1 MPGNT
6 RIVSIYNTQR
16 SGNFSFE
23 GNGGDPSVLVRPKS
37 SVDLDLL
44 EVQLDDTFIDSMLPF
59 VSGGQ
64 IEVRLEGVLL
74 TYQQVVDLKYIATV
88 GGGELLQ
95 TQDEGNPVVFSTRKM
110 SFEGAGVTATQDPVD
125 PNKARVAI
133 PGETPLVTEDEGS
146 VVVPDTELLDFLGPG
161 VTAVQ
166 DGGNPKRAKITIP
179 GRIAIVSEDE
189 GVSVVTDTQIL
200 NFVGPG
206 VTATQDGG
214 NPNRVIITIP
224 SAAPPA
230 DHFVVVSGRN
240 AVVTNIYLAVGGV
253 PSNLAGFVL
262 PYDATIIA
270 LSAATTAN
278 ETWVGEV
285 RKNNAAAV
293 IASISMTAQSKKY
306 EAKSVNVN
314 QGDELQ
320 MYCNGSGISR
330 PVFCVFLKRR

>member
-6 RIVSIYNTQR
+6 RIISIYNTQR

-23 GNGGDPSVLVRPKS
+23 GNGGDPSVLVRPKR
-37 SVDLDLL
+37 SVELDLL
-44 EVQLDDTFIDSMLPF
+44 EVQLDNRFVDSMLPF
-59 VSGGQ
+59 VASGQ

-133 PGETPLVTEDEGS
+133 PGETPFVTEDEGS
-146 VVVPDTELLDFLGPG
+146 SVVPDTKFLDFIGPG

-166 DGGNPKRAKITIP
+166 DGGNPKRAKVTIP

-189 GVSVVTDTQIL
+189 GISVVPDTQFL
-200 NFVGPG
+200 DFVGAG

-214 NPNRVIITIP
+214 NPNRVIVTIP
-224 SAAPPA
+224 AAAPPA
-230 DHFVVVSGRN
+230 DHFVVFSGRN
-240 AVVTNIYLAVGGV
+240 AVVSNVYLEFGGV
-253 PSNLAGFVL
+253 PSNLSGFVL

-270 LSAATTAN
+270 LSVATSGN
-278 ETWVGEV
+278 ETWVAEV

-293 IASISMTAQSKKY
+293 IASISMTAQAKKY
-306 EAKSVNVN
+306 EAKNVNVN

-320 MYCNGSGISR
+320 MYCNGAVINR